1 MAVDARFYDEVSLA
15 LHRLLAEERTELARL
30 VHGAHMELVHEFETK
45 LPEIH
50 KVYKPPGGFDRMWTP
65 GGGPYSVDSGA
76 PMEETFA
83 TTTRTRFREPSPEI
97 SEPLSPDGIF
107 PRAPNGDAA
116 MNGVELTFDRS
127 LTPKD
132 SLEIIPTTS
141 EVLAEMMEEQV
152 ADGPARLVSDPVALA
167 PSSDSPSPL
176 SAAAAKRRK
185 KLNSKGTIRRIDTSE
200 GVSLVKRLFKHPAME
215 CIFSALIFTNAVA
228 MGLEQ
233 QYSGI
238 DIAYKLQ
245 VRGATETAEEAWP
258 HAEIMFLVAENFF
271 GAVFT
276 AEVILKM
283 AVFRSDFFKSAW
295 NLYDTLIIVCWFVQ
309 SLSALSTFMH
319 PLVLRLARMGR
330 LLRLLRFAKAFQVFD
345 VLHLLVRSLS
355 ACMTALMWSA
365 LFLLLVMMGTAI
377 VLVYSMQDAF
387 EDENIPLEERKE
399 LFRYFGN
406 FTNGMFA
413 MYELT
418 MGNWVPISR
427 AVIENVSQ
435 SYMLFFVVYRTLVG
449 FALLKVVTA
458 IFNAETFRVAQ
469 SDDGIM
475 VMHKERQIAIH
486 TERMEKLLHE
496 GDESQDGYLNLA
508 EFKDLLEDKR
518 VQRWLAAQD
527 IEVKDSELAFRMID
541 VTGDGKLSAEE
552 LVRGFARLKGTASS
566 MDMVTVMHAFYRIE
580 ILMDKL
586 QEQLLLVPEPV
597 ASREVD
603 IDVGTFSRVLKNN
616 IPQTFLNRYSPD
628 TNGQAEQPNGQ
639 AEQSH
644 GQAEQSNGQAEQS
657 NGQGELG
664 NDVQRK
670 QATE

>member
-1 MAVDARFYDEVSLA
+1 
-15 LHRLLAEERTELARL
+15 
-30 VHGAHMELVHEFETK
+30 
-45 LPEIH
+45 
-50 KVYKPPGGFDRMWTP
+50 
-65 GGGPYSVDSGA
+65 
-76 PMEETFA
+76 
-83 TTTRTRFREPSPEI
+83 
-97 SEPLSPDGIF
+97 
-107 PRAPNGDAA
+107 
-116 MNGVELTFDRS
+116 
-127 LTPKD
+127 
-132 SLEIIPTTS
+132 
-141 EVLAEMMEEQV
+141 
-152 ADGPARLVSDPVALA
+152 
-167 PSSDSPSPL
+167 
-176 SAAAAKRRK
+176 
-185 KLNSKGTIRRIDTSE
+185 
-200 GVSLVKRLFKHPAME
+200 
-215 CIFSALIFTNAVA
+215 
-228 MGLEQ
+228 
-233 QYSGI
+233 
-238 DIAYKLQ
+238 
-245 VRGATETAEEAWP
+245 
-258 HAEIMFLVAENFF
+258 
-271 GAVFT
+271 
-276 AEVILKM
+276 
-283 AVFRSDFFKSAW
+283 
-295 NLYDTLIIVCWFVQ
+295 
-309 SLSALSTFMH
+309 
-319 PLVLRLARMGR
+319 
-330 LLRLLRFAKAFQVFD
+330 
-345 VLHLLVRSLS
+345 
-355 ACMTALMWSA
+355 
-365 LFLLLVMMGTAI
+365 
-377 VLVYSMQDAF
+377 
-387 EDENIPLEERKE
+387 
-399 LFRYFGN
+399 
-406 FTNGMFA
+406 
-413 MYELT
+413 
-418 MGNWVPISR
+418 
-427 AVIENVSQ
+427 
-435 SYMLFFVVYRTLVG
+435 
-449 FALLKVVTA
+449 
-458 IFNAETFRVAQ
+458 
-469 SDDGIM
+469 M